1 MLKRIKS
8 ESGSVTIEATI
19 SLTAFMFAIVTLLT
33 IVNICMIQARM
44 SVAINTTAKEL
55 SQYSY
60 LYSLTGFNK
69 SEAELA
75 QAAKDGTESI
85 DSIMSDVNTVFNEI
99 ENLGNTGNSSL
110 DNISDISN
118 AWNSAVGSAENIKNA
133 GSSLKSTIEEIAKD
147 PKQLMFGIAKM
158 AASESLNLAKSRLI
172 AAPLSKALCKKH
184 LVSSDGGDVDAYLKQ
199 LGVVPAGNGSYID
212 GLDFSNSTI
221 FPYGSNE
228 ITVDVS
234 YDVKVI
240 SLLPIDFKFHFHQK
254 AVTHGW
260 LSGESTYKGSTKY
273 KETNTLW
280 TKATVQERSNLIRH
294 MVIAD
299 MEKEGYKKTAGL
311 TDVPL
316 YNPEKNEFIM
326 ISSMNPL
333 YSANDEDP
341 KTLDDLDPVA
351 LKDSIERLCGKMKST
366 TDGLSNVEVKTEKD
380 GQVTKEKKNCGG
392 ASNKIV
398 LVIPEDEGLKEKIE
412 AAIADANTRGVTIE
426 IVPSY
431 GNGVNKTAERTNQ
444 EGGTE

>member
-99 ENLGNTGNSSL
+99 ENLGNTGKSSV

-118 AWNSAVGSAENIKNA
+118 AWNSAVGSAESIKNA

-184 LVSSDGGDVDAYLKQ
+184 LVSSDGGDVDSYL
-199 LGVVPAGNGSYID
+199 
-212 GLDFSNSTI
+212 
-221 FPYGSNE
+221 
-228 ITVDVS
+228 
-234 YDVKVI
+234 
-240 SLLPIDFKFHFHQK
+240 
-254 AVTHGW
+254 
-260 LSGESTYKGSTKY
+260 
-273 KETNTLW
+273 
-280 TKATVQERSNLIRH
+280 
-294 MVIAD
+294 
-299 MEKEGYKKTAGL
+299 
-311 TDVPL
+311 
-316 YNPEKNEFIM
+316 
-326 ISSMNPL
+326 
-333 YSANDEDP
+333 
-341 KTLDDLDPVA
+341 
-351 LKDSIERLCGKMKST
+351 
-366 TDGLSNVEVKTEKD
+366 
-380 GQVTKEKKNCGG
+380 
-392 ASNKIV
+392 
-398 LVIPEDEGLKEKIE
+398 
-412 AAIADANTRGVTIE
+412 
-426 IVPSY
+426 
-431 GNGVNKTAERTNQ
+431 
-444 EGGTE
+444 